1 MKATEAQTQAA
12 VAQYR
17 KTVLTAFQ
25 EVEDALIAVQKT
37 GEQRKALE
45 QQVVALQSAY
55 NLADARYQGGRAKL
69 TSMSLTAQRALFD
82 SELGLART
90 RRAQLT
96 SVVQLYKVLGGG
108 WSPEWPRITGCRRSW
123 EHGWIDR
130 TDSSGDSLKVRVS
143 PFDPSPFT
151 LHVRR

>member
-1 MKATEAQTQAA
+1 MTGPIFNASALGYQVKATEAQTQAA

-17 KTVLTAFQ
+17 KTVLTAFK

-45 QQVVALQSAY
+45 QQVAPF
-55 NLADARYQGGRAKL
+55 NLPITSPMLATKEGGL
-69 TSMSLTAQRALFD
+69 VTSSKLTAQRALFD

-108 WSPEWPRITGCRRSW
+108 WSPEMAKNPQAAG
-123 EHGWIDR
+123 DR
-130 TDSSGDSLKVRVS
+130 GNTAGSIEPTPVAIR
-143 PFDPSPFT
+143 
-151 LHVRR
+151 